1 MKKLK
6 MIVTSVIVLAIV
18 GSAFAFNAQKKAKF
32 CTSGGTSTTCNT
44 ISTFLLKRVLTN
56 PTPNVYYVVDWDGVA
71 CSTASSDTHICTVSA
86 EFTTD

>member
-18 GSAFAFNAQKKAKF
+18 GSAFAFNAKKKNIF

-44 ISTFLLKRVLTN
+44 ITTGNTLKRDGGVA
-56 PTPNVYYVVDWDGVA
+56 NVYYVVDWDGGA
-71 CSTASSDTHICTVSA
+71 CNQTCTTSA
-86 EFTTD
+86 HFSLD